1 MAQLVD
7 EHSELSLL
15 LIVLGLINQR
25 DEILH
30 NVSSRIPHRVDEDG
44 GPELAAIPAAVVNFR
59 IDLGATTAALDQGFE
74 SRQHLGSVL
83 RAMPS

>member
-1 MAQLVD
+1 
-7 EHSELSLL
+7 
-15 LIVLGLINQR
+15 
-25 DEILH
+25 
-30 NVSSRIPHRVDEDG
+30 
-44 GPELAAIPAAVVNFR
+44 VNFR